1 MRYSSLE
8 IYSLPFYVYWLYNI
22 YVCYIRKI
30 YLKRQKEK
38 IFLIENIQLIFLED
52 KGRIK
57 QKVEN
62 CQERI
67 NI

>member
-1 MRYSSLE
+1 MYILK
-8 IYSLPFYVYWLYNI
+8 IYI
-22 YVCYIRKI
+22 CYILKI

-67 NI
+67 NL

>member
-52 KGRIK
+52 KGKIE
-57 QKVEN
+57 QKV
-62 CQERI
+62 
-67 NI
+67 